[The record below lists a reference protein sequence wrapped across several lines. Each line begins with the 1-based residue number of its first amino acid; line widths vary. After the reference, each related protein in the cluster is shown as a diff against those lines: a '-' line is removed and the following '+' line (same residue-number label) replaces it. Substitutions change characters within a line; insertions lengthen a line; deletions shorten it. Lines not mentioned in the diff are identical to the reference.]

1 MNEQRTWWRQPGVV
15 ALAVVIILTNLVVDW
30 WVFKPQ
36 SLAMFVAVEAVIIGG
51 ILWLAVAFPNR
62 PV

>member
-1 MNEQRTWWRQPGVV
+1 MV
-15 ALAVVIILTNLVVDW
+15 AVAVVIILINLVVDW

-36 SLAMFVAVEAVIIGG
+36 SLAMFVAVEAMIIGG
-51 ILWLAVAFPNR
+51 IIGLAVVFPNR